1 MWYEGLLLFASFN
14 FCKKIRH
21 LKVKLL
27 TIYCWNYKIYE
38 NKLIIDN
45 IEKDGTYET
54 ILEWKWSG
62 IIFGID
68 YGKLQMHFINTWA
81 TTHTHK
87 AKRGVKW
94 NERLK

>member
-1 MWYEGLLLFASFN
+1 MWYEGFLLFVFFN
-14 FCKKIRH
+14 FCKKIRY

-27 TIYCWNYKIYE
+27 IIYCWNYKIYE

-45 IEKDGTYET
+45 IEKDGIYEI

-68 YGKLQMHFINTWA
+68 YGKL
-81 TTHTHK
+81 
-87 AKRGVKW
+87 
-94 NERLK
+94 